1 MSVSYRPSLFGG
13 SLAGGVFLL
22 FLIIGLWSE
31 LYWLFFFWLLI
42 LCVLGGDYRYYRYY
56 VIHLE
61 DPPTTVE
68 TDELLKETKLN
79 F

>member
-56 VIHLE
+56 VKL
-61 DPPTTVE
+61 PTSE
-68 TDELLKETKLN
+68 TQTRKDEKQSTQLQ